1 LQTRPVTVAKRV
13 VFIVDDEPEI
23 GNLLLDAMTQFDMD
37 GKVFATAGE
46 MLTALGL
53 EDPDACIVDLGLPD
67 MEGMALINE
76 IRRRS
81 SVPIIVLSARG
92 HSTDRV
98 MGLELGADDYVVKP
112 FDPREVVARIRSIL
126 RRSTDPVRQQARE
139 DFARF
144 EGWSYQPSSHCLTS
158 PEGEETFLST
168 GEATLLEALLRAPK
182 TGSLPRLSAGA
193 RRPRRKP
200 RPLDR
205 CAHLA
210 HPQEAQPQE
219 RTRPHPHH
227 LRLRLHVHR
236 ECGMAI
242 RGPTQPKPLPIPAFF
257 TNISE
262 PEA

>member
-1 LQTRPVTVAKRV
+1 MQTRSLQATKRT

-23 GNLLLDAMTQFDMD
+23 GNLLLDALLQFEME
-37 GKVFATAGE
+37 GKVFSTASQ
-46 MLTALGL
+46 MLIALGL
-53 EDPDACIVDLGLPD
+53 ETPDACIVDLGLPD

-126 RRSTDPVRQQARE
+126 RRSTDQAPVKTSV
-139 DFARF
+139 DCARF
-144 EGWSYQPSSHCLTS
+144 EGWTYQPASHCLTS

-182 TGSLPRLSAGA
+182 RVLSRDYLLEHGG
-193 RRPRRKP
+193 RDES
-200 RPLDR
+200 LDR
-205 CAHLA
+205 SIDVRISRIRKKLNRKNEPAHIRTIYGSGYMLA
-210 HPQEAQPQE
+210 CD
-219 RTRPHPHH
+219 
-227 LRLRLHVHR
+227 V
-236 ECGMAI
+236 
-242 RGPTQPKPLPIPAFF
+242 KW
-257 TNISE
+257 S
-262 PEA
+262 

>member
-1 LQTRPVTVAKRV
+1 MQTRSLQATKRT

-23 GNLLLDAMTQFDMD
+23 GNLLLDALLQFEME
-37 GKVFATAGE
+37 GKVFSTASQ
-46 MLTALGL
+46 MLIALGL
-53 EDPDACIVDLGLPD
+53 ETPDACIVDLGLPD

-126 RRSTDPVRQQARE
+126 RRSSDQAPVKASI
-139 DFARF
+139 DCARF
-144 EGWSYQPSSHCLTS
+144 EGWTYQPASHCLTS

-182 TGSLPRLSAGA
+182 RVLSRDYLLEHGG
-193 RRPRRKP
+193 RDES
-200 RPLDR
+200 LDR
-205 CAHLA
+205 SIDVRISRIRKKLNRKNEPAHIRTIYGSGYMLA
-210 HPQEAQPQE
+210 CD
-219 RTRPHPHH
+219 
-227 LRLRLHVHR
+227 V
-236 ECGMAI
+236 
-242 RGPTQPKPLPIPAFF
+242 KW
-257 TNISE
+257 S
-262 PEA
+262 

>member
-1 LQTRPVTVAKRV
+1 LQTRSLQATKRT

-23 GNLLLDAMTQFDMD
+23 GNLLLDALLQFEME
-37 GKVFATAGE
+37 GKVFSTASQ
-46 MLTALGL
+46 MLIALGL
-53 EDPDACIVDLGLPD
+53 ETPDACIVDLGLPD

-126 RRSTDPVRQQARE
+126 RRSSDQAPVKASV
-139 DFARF
+139 DSARF
-144 EGWSYQPSSHCLTS
+144 EGWTYQPASHCLTS

-182 TGSLPRLSAGA
+182 RVLSRDYLLEHGG
-193 RRPRRKP
+193 RDES
-200 RPLDR
+200 LDR
-205 CAHLA
+205 SIDVRISRIRKKLNRKNEPAHIRTIYGSGYMLA
-210 HPQEAQPQE
+210 CD
-219 RTRPHPHH
+219 
-227 LRLRLHVHR
+227 V
-236 ECGMAI
+236 
-242 RGPTQPKPLPIPAFF
+242 KW
-257 TNISE
+257 S
-262 PEA
+262 

>member
-1 LQTRPVTVAKRV
+1 MQTRSLQATKRT

-23 GNLLLDAMTQFDMD
+23 GNLLLDALLQFEME
-37 GKVFATAGE
+37 GKVFSTASQ
-46 MLTALGL
+46 MLIALGL
-53 EDPDACIVDLGLPD
+53 ETPDACIVDLGLPD

-126 RRSTDPVRQQARE
+126 RRSSDQAPVKASV
-139 DFARF
+139 DCARF
-144 EGWSYQPSSHCLTS
+144 EGWTYQPASHCLTS

-182 TGSLPRLSAGA
+182 RVLSRDYLLEHGG
-193 RRPRRKP
+193 RDES
-200 RPLDR
+200 LDR
-205 CAHLA
+205 SIDVRISRIRKKLNRKNEPAHIRTIYGSGYMLA
-210 HPQEAQPQE
+210 CD
-219 RTRPHPHH
+219 
-227 LRLRLHVHR
+227 V
-236 ECGMAI
+236 
-242 RGPTQPKPLPIPAFF
+242 KW
-257 TNISE
+257 S
-262 PEA
+262 

>member
-1 LQTRPVTVAKRV
+1 MQTRSLQATKRT

-23 GNLLLDAMTQFDMD
+23 GNLLLDALLQFEME
-37 GKVFATAGE
+37 GKVFSTASQ
-46 MLTALGL
+46 MLIALGL
-53 EDPDACIVDLGLPD
+53 ETPDACIVDLGLPD

-126 RRSTDPVRQQARE
+126 RRSTDQAPVKASV
-139 DFARF
+139 DCARF
-144 EGWSYQPSSHCLTS
+144 EGWTYQPASHCLTS

-182 TGSLPRLSAGA
+182 RVLSRDYLLEHGG
-193 RRPRRKP
+193 RDES
-200 RPLDR
+200 LDR
-205 CAHLA
+205 SIDVRISRIRKKLNRKNKPAHIRTIYGSGYMLA
-210 HPQEAQPQE
+210 CD
-219 RTRPHPHH
+219 
-227 LRLRLHVHR
+227 V
-236 ECGMAI
+236 
-242 RGPTQPKPLPIPAFF
+242 KW
-257 TNISE
+257 S
-262 PEA
+262 

>member
-1 LQTRPVTVAKRV
+1 LQTRSLQATKRT

-23 GNLLLDAMTQFDMD
+23 GNLLLDALLQFEME
-37 GKVFATAGE
+37 GKVFSTASQ
-46 MLTALGL
+46 MLIALGL
-53 EDPDACIVDLGLPD
+53 ETPDACIVDLGLPD

-126 RRSTDPVRQQARE
+126 RRSSDQAPVKASV
-139 DFARF
+139 DCARF
-144 EGWSYQPSSHCLTS
+144 EGWTYQPASHCLTS

-182 TGSLPRLSAGA
+182 RVLSRDYLLEHGG
-193 RRPRRKP
+193 RDES
-200 RPLDR
+200 LDR
-205 CAHLA
+205 SIDVRISRIRKKLNRKNEPAHIRTIYGSGYMLA
-210 HPQEAQPQE
+210 CD
-219 RTRPHPHH
+219 
-227 LRLRLHVHR
+227 V
-236 ECGMAI
+236 
-242 RGPTQPKPLPIPAFF
+242 KW
-257 TNISE
+257 S
-262 PEA
+262 

>member
-1 LQTRPVTVAKRV
+1 MQTRSASAGRRQ

-23 GNLLLDAMTQFDMD
+23 GNLLTEAMQQFEMD
-37 GKVFATAGE
+37 GRAFATARDV
-46 MLTALGL
+46 LSALDL
-53 EDPDACIVDLGLPD
+53 ETPDACIVDLGLPD

-126 RRSTDPVRQQARE
+126 RRSADPAPAAAKLEV
-139 DFARF
+139 ARF
-144 EGWSYQPSSHCLTS
+144 VGWTYQPTSHGLTS

-182 TGSLPRLSAGA
+182 RVLTRDYLLEHGGRDES
-193 RRPRRKP
+193 
-200 RPLDR
+200 LDR
-205 CAHLA
+205 SIDV
-210 HPQEAQPQE
+210 
-219 RTRPHPHH
+219 RVS
-227 LRLRLHVHR
+227 RLRKKLTR
-236 ECGMAI
+236 
-242 RGPTQPKPLPIPAFF
+242 KD
-257 TNISE
+257 E
-262 PEA
+262 PEVIRTIYGSGYMFATDVDWTT

>member
-1 LQTRPVTVAKRV
+1 LQTRSLQAAKRT

-23 GNLLLDAMTQFDMD
+23 GNLLLDALLQFEME
-37 GKVFATAGE
+37 GKVFATAAQ
-46 MLTALGL
+46 MLTALSL
-53 EDPDACIVDLGLPD
+53 ETPDACIVDLGLPD

-126 RRSTDPVRQQARE
+126 RRSSDLPSKKASV
-139 DFARF
+139 DCARF
-144 EGWSYQPSSHCLTS
+144 EGWSYQPASHCLTS

-182 TGSLPRLSAGA
+182 RVLSRDYLLEHGG
-193 RRPRRKP
+193 RDES
-200 RPLDR
+200 LDR
-205 CAHLA
+205 SIDVRISRIRKKLNRKNEPAHIRTIYGSGYMLA
-210 HPQEAQPQE
+210 CD
-219 RTRPHPHH
+219 
-227 LRLRLHVHR
+227 V
-236 ECGMAI
+236 
-242 RGPTQPKPLPIPAFF
+242 KW
-257 TNISE
+257 S
-262 PEA
+262 

>member
-1 LQTRPVTVAKRV
+1 MQTRPAPSLKRV

-23 GNLLLDAMTQFDMD
+23 GNLLLDAMTQFDME
-37 GKVFATAGE
+37 GKVFTTAGD

-126 RRSTDPVRQQARE
+126 RRSTDPARRQARE
-139 DFARF
+139 DLARF

-182 TGSLPRLSAGA
+182 RVLSRDYLLEHGG
-193 RRPRRKP
+193 RDES
-200 RPLDR
+200 LDR
-205 CAHLA
+205 SIDVRISRIRKKLNRKNEPAHIRTIYGSGYMLA
-210 HPQEAQPQE
+210 CD
-219 RTRPHPHH
+219 
-227 LRLRLHVHR
+227 V
-236 ECGMAI
+236 
-242 RGPTQPKPLPIPAFF
+242 KW
-257 TNISE
+257 S
-262 PEA
+262 

>member
-1 LQTRPVTVAKRV
+1 LQTRSLQAAKRT

-23 GNLLLDAMTQFDMD
+23 GNLLLEALLQFEME
-37 GKVFATAGE
+37 GKVFRTASQ

-53 EDPDACIVDLGLPD
+53 ETPDACIVDLGLPD

-92 HSTDRV
+92 HSSDRV

-126 RRSTDPVRQQARE
+126 RRSSDQAPAKPTI
-139 DFARF
+139 DNARF
-144 EGWSYQPSSHCLTS
+144 EGWTYQPASHCLIS

-182 TGSLPRLSAGA
+182 RVLSRDYLLEHGG
-193 RRPRRKP
+193 RDES
-200 RPLDR
+200 LDR
-205 CAHLA
+205 SIDVRISRIRKKLNRKDGPAHIRTIYGSGYMLA
-210 HPQEAQPQE
+210 CD
-219 RTRPHPHH
+219 
-227 LRLRLHVHR
+227 V
-236 ECGMAI
+236 
-242 RGPTQPKPLPIPAFF
+242 KW
-257 TNISE
+257 S
-262 PEA
+262 